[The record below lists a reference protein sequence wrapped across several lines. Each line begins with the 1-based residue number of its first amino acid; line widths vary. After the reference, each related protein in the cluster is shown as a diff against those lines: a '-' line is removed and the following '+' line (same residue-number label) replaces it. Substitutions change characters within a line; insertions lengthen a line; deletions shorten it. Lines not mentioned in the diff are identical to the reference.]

1 MAREELSQD
10 LVRRA
15 LRRDGRWRLLRDAYV
30 RLRYADGFS
39 HARALGLMLC
49 LAIVPFMIALT
60 GLAVS
65 LGARSGGGVVAD
77 TMLALTPGA
86 SEELVNDV
94 LPPVDGQPAGSGSDD
109 DESEESEESEGD
121 DVPGEDAGEFALAL
135 GLLTGMI
142 ALVQA
147 MAQIERGANRIYGV
161 ERDRPALRKYTRATV
176 LALVAGLPALTGFL
190 ILVAGAAIGDSM
202 RRRFHWGAAA
212 DLLWQVGRFPVS
224 LALTVLAVAVLFRH
238 APRRRQPALSW
249 LVPGAALATGLWWLV
264 SVLLAWYVRGSDAFG
279 ATYGAL
285 TGMIA
290 LLLWANLTGVA
301 LLVGLAFTA
310 QLEASRVGAP
320 QPAHR
325 DRWHAAT
332 EIPAEPARRPAAPG
346 LKTGAQPEAG
356 PDSKTGADPDA
367 PVRAAPGRPAAA
379 MDEELKA

>member
-1 MAREELSQD
+1 VSSAKRVPETTLMAREELSPD

-15 LRRDGRWRLLRDAYV
+15 LRREGRWRLLRDAYV

-65 LGARSGGGVVAD
+65 LGAESGGGVVAD
-77 TMLALTPGA
+77 TVLALTPGA

-94 LPPVDGQPAGSGSDD
+94 LPPVDGAAGDEPE
-109 DESEESEESEGD
+109 DESEESED
-121 DVPGEDAGEFALAL
+121 DDAPGEDAGEFALFL

-161 ERDRPALRKYTRATV
+161 ERDRPALRKYSRATV
-176 LALVAGLPALTGFL
+176 LALVAGLPALLGFL
-190 ILVAGAAIGDSM
+190 ILVAGSAIGDSM
-202 RRRFHWGAAA
+202 QQRFHWGRLTDTIWA
-212 DLLWQVGRFPVS
+212 WGRFPVS

-249 LVPGAALATGLWWLV
+249 LVPGAALATALWWLV

-285 TGMIA
+285 AGMIA

-332 EIPAEPARRPAAPG
+332 ETPAEPARKANAAP
-346 LKTGAQPEAG
+346 TDQVT
-356 PDSKTGADPDA
+356 PDGHAVVSK
-367 PVRAAPGRPAAA
+367 
-379 MDEELKA
+379 DEELTA